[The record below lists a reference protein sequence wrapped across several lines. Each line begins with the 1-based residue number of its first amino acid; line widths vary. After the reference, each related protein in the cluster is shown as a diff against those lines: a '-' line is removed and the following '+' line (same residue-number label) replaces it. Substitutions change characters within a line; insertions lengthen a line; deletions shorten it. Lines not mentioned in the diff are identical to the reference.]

1 MQSMSFDPAVADIGS
16 QVVNNAFQGLQAGAV
31 AWVSLSSLL
40 PAGAEEVSA
49 WAVTAFTTAAT
60 GLLALNQAAQEE
72 LRKAGECLPRSP
84 GCIRT
89 PTSGRPPACSKQ
101 FRDRPDPRAGI
112 VRRDARRIS

>member
-40 PAGAEEVSA
+40 PAGAGGVG
-49 WAVTAFTTAAT
+49 VGGNGVHDGGHRAA
-60 GLLALNQAAQEE
+60 GAESSGAGRAEKGGRGVYRDRPDVFGRRRQGGRLLA
-72 LRKAGECLPRSP
+72 RSNSA
-84 GCIRT
+84 T
-89 PTSGRPPACSKQ
+89 
-101 FRDRPDPRAGI
+101 RPDPRAGI

>member
-72 LRKAGECLPRSP
+72 LRKAG
-84 GCIRT
+84 
-89 PTSGRPPACSKQ
+89 RPPACSKQ
-101 FRDRPDPRAGI
+101 FRDPARPSRGNSAPRRAPN
-112 VRRDARRIS
+112 

>member
-72 LRKAGECLPRSP
+72 LRKAGEVFTAIARMYSD
-84 GCIRT
+84 
-89 PTSGRPPACSKQ
+89 A
-101 FRDRPDPRAGI
+101 DVRAGACLLEAI
-112 VRRDARRIS
+112 PRPGQTLARE

>member
-60 GLLALNQAAQEE
+60 GLLALVSAA
-72 LRKAGECLPRSP
+72 
-84 GCIRT
+84 
-89 PTSGRPPACSKQ
+89 GRAEKGGRGVY
-101 FRDRPDPRAGI
+101 RDRPDVLDADVRAAACLLEAIPRPGQTL
-112 VRRDARRIS
+112 ARE

>member
-1 MQSMSFDPAVADIGS
+1 MQSMSFDPAVADTGS

-72 LRKAGECLPRSP
+72 LRKAGEVFTAIARMYSDADVRAAACLLEAIPRP
-84 GCIRT
+84 GQT
-89 PTSGRPPACSKQ
+89 L
-101 FRDRPDPRAGI
+101 
-112 VRRDARRIS
+112 ARE

>member
-40 PAGAEEVSA
+40 PAGAEVSA

-72 LRKAGECLPRSP
+72 LRKAGEVFTAIARMYSDADVRAAACLLEAIPRP
-84 GCIRT
+84 GQT
-89 PTSGRPPACSKQ
+89 L
-101 FRDRPDPRAGI
+101 
-112 VRRDARRIS
+112 ARE

>member
-49 WAVTAFTTAAT
+49 WAVTAAT

-72 LRKAGECLPRSP
+72 LRKAGEVFTAIARMYSDADVRAAACLLEAIPRP
-84 GCIRT
+84 GQT
-89 PTSGRPPACSKQ
+89 L
-101 FRDRPDPRAGI
+101 
-112 VRRDARRIS
+112 ARE